1 MQHLIL
7 RCKHCH
13 KEYTYCTYGNGPE
26 FGTEEGCSREYCAD
40 CQKAIDNALSKI
52 PVGYSS
58 KYMEIHDSRIFEMF
72 ERVKQNYKEA
82 VAKNPMEG
90 LAIETLSMSL
100 YDNTETYIH
109 DGIKY
114 KVEWDDETPE
124 DKHVFI
130 YAEFN
135 LTTQKFTG
143 KPWKVLNDS
152 SDYYSHRRCLKLKR
166 REIST
171 QQIGMC
177 EPPVGKLYYFDFVDE
192 KITVNEKKPGHIKR
206 TYTSDITGDTIKV
219 SCENGTYNFDKS
231 LDMTNLEN
239 ILTYECTFE
248 KYDDEDKST
257 LIGIKVK

>member
-40 CQKAIDNALSKI
+40 CQKAIDKALNKI
-52 PVGYSS
+52 PVEYTS

-72 ERVKQNYKEA
+72 ERVKQNHQKLVE
-82 VAKNPMEG
+82 KTTDDG
-90 LAIETLSMSL
+90 FIIETLSLSF
-100 YDNTETYIH
+100 YDNTEIYIH
-109 DGIKY
+109 DSIKY
-114 KVEWDDETPE
+114 KVEWDDDTPE

-135 LTTQKFTG
+135 LISQKFTG

-152 SDYYSHRRCLKLKR
+152 VDYYSYRRNLKLKTR
-166 REIST
+166 QVNVQPMSMSE
-171 QQIGMC
+171 
-177 EPPVGKLYYFDFVDE
+177 PVGKLYYLDLIDSSAVDE
-192 KITVNEKKPGHIKR
+192 KKPEHIKR
-206 TYTSDITGDTIKV
+206 TYTSDITGANIKTL
-219 SCENGTYNFDKS
+219 CENGTYNFDKS
-231 LDMTNLEN
+231 LDITNLEN

-248 KYDDEDKST
+248 KYDDEDKSM